1 MQLDMHYY
9 GTYAMAR
16 AAGLNQETAT
26 TIATA
31 AQFVDDNAADSD
43 VEFKDG
49 GKFMTEATAHHTFSG
64 VNLDKDDQRSV
75 WVPFHFLPGNE
86 GETYTERLICREN
99 SDNAKAVLEYALIC
113 SNKTFAAELVG
124 AAAHLYADTFAHY
137 DFSGVSSR
145 WNNIENDELTIL
157 NDDIPSDVLSYID
170 KKRESFFEKN
180 ISSCKL
186 FDNIC
191 SFIAETVSSG
201 LGHGAACT
209 YPDRPY
215 LIWSFVRERTQEKI
229 EHNNPVS
236 FLDACKSLH
245 KFFSDFAAARPDLC
259 SGAPKVFEDIEEE
272 VSRILKT
279 PAPMEGRIELWQEAC
294 EQGLLTDQKA
304 RIPQYSDKGW
314 NDEREALNE
323 KAFCE
328 EAVDQSS
335 YRFYQAAAYLR
346 TYILRDLL
354 PQNGLIVA

>member
-16 AAGLNQETAT
+16 AAGLSQETAT

-31 AQFVDDNAADSD
+31 AQFVDDNAAPSS
-43 VEFKDG
+43 VEFRDG
-49 GKFMTEATAHHTFSG
+49 GKFMTEATAHHTFDKA
-64 VNLDKDDQRSV
+64 NLKRDDQRSV

-86 GETYTERLICREN
+86 GETYTEKLICRKNSEN
-99 SDNAKAVLEYALIC
+99 AQAVLHYAL
-113 SNKTFAAELVG
+113 SRSDRTFAAELIG

-145 WNNIENDELTIL
+145 WNNIENDKLTIL
-157 NDDIPSDVLSYID
+157 NEGFSTDMRSYIAA
-170 KKRESFFEKN
+170 KRKSFFEKN
-180 ISSCKL
+180 IASCKL

-191 SFIAETVSSG
+191 SFGAETFSSG

-215 LIWSFVRERTQEKI
+215 LVWSFVRERTQEEI
-229 EHNNPVS
+229 RHNNPES

-259 SGAPKVFEDIEEE
+259 SGKSKDFEDIEEE
-272 VSRILKT
+272 VKRILET
-279 PAPMEGRIELWQEAC
+279 PAPMEGRIELWQNAC
-294 EQGLLTDQKA
+294 QQGMLTEQME
-304 RIPQYSDKGW
+304 RIPEYSNDGW
-314 NDEREALNE
+314 NDERHQLNE
-323 KAFCE
+323 NEHCE
-328 EAVDQSS
+328 EAVSHSS
-335 YRFYQAAAYLR
+335 YRFYQAVAYLR

-354 PQNGLIVA
+354 PQNGLVVA